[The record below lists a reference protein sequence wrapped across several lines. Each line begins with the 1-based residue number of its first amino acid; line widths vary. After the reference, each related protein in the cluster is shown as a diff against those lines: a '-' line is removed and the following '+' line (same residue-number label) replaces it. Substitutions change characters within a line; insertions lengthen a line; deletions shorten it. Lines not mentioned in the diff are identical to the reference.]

1 MTWELVLLLA
11 AITYA
16 SRAAA
21 MILLPPLPDRVRV
34 VLDRMPP
41 ALFAGLAAQAV
52 VVPGV
57 GLGDSATIAG
67 AVGALLVTPRRSLL
81 ACLIAG
87 VAAYAAWSLIF
98 P

>member
-1 MTWELVLLLA
+1 VTWELVLLLA
-11 AITYA
+11 AITYV

-21 MILLPPLPDRVRV
+21 MLLLPPLPDRVRA

-67 AVGALLVTPRRSLL
+67 AIGALLVAPRRSLL
-81 ACLIAG
+81 ACLVAG
-87 VAAYAAWSLIF
+87 VVAYAGWRLLF